1 MRYHPLQELAKLAA
15 GLAAADFFWLVW
27 FSQSHLRSASFFGMS
42 MTQDMVLPAMIFEV
56 AVFLILVHYGWNIG
70 RIPQMRERVYILV
83 VGAVFTVVAAAHLYR
98 LFSGADLT
106 IVGWEVPLWLSW
118 FGVIVAT
125 YLAYAS
131 FHFLSKMPAKKGR

>member
-1 MRYHPLQELAKLAA
+1 MRYNPLQELAKLAA

-27 FSQSHLRSASFFGMS
+27 FSQSKLRSASFFGMT

-70 RIPQMRERVYILV
+70 RIPQMRERTYILV
-83 VGAVFTVVAAAHLYR
+83 VGAIF
-98 LFSGADLT
+98 T
-106 IVGWEVPLWLSW
+106 IVAVSHLFRIFTGSDLILLGWDAPLWLSW
-118 FGVIVAT
+118 FGVMVAS

-131 FHFLSKMPAKKGR
+131 FHMLSKMPRKAR

>member
-1 MRYHPLQELAKLAA
+1 MRYNPLQELAKLAA

-27 FSQSHLRSASFFGMS
+27 FSQSGLRSSSFFGMT

-56 AVFLILVHYGWNIG
+56 AVFLILVHYGWNVG
-70 RIPQMRERVYILV
+70 RIPQMRERTYMLV
-83 VGAVFTVVAAAHLYR
+83 VGVVFTIVAVAHLFR
-98 LFSGADLT
+98 IFTGSDLV
-106 IVGWEVPLWLSW
+106 IFDWDVPLWLSW

-131 FHFLSKMPAKKGR
+131 FHMLAKAPRKGR